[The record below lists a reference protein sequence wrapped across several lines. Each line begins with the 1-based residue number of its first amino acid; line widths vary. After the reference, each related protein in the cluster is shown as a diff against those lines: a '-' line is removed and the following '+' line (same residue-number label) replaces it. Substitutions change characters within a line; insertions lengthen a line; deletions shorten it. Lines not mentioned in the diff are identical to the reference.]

1 MSYDHNNVFARI
13 LRGEIPCNKVYEDD
27 HVLAFHDVVPAR
39 PVHVLVIPKGPYVSV
54 SDMAADA
61 KDTEI
66 AALFR
71 ALERVADLTNIKTT
85 GYRVIANTGEHG
97 GRRFHTCIS
106 TFLGVWRSAPLSS
119 EIQPLSR
126 VVIYRLYPALGALRR
141 MAFW

>member
-27 HVLAFHDVVPAR
+27 HVLAFHDLAPAR

-54 SDMAADA
+54 SDMAAAA
-61 KDTEI
+61 KDVEI

-71 ALERVADLTNIKTT
+71 SLEKVADLMDIKTT

-97 GRRFHTCIS
+97 GQEVPHLHFHV
-106 TFLGVWRSAPLSS
+106 LGGAAVGPLVK
-119 EIQPLSR
+119 R
-126 VVIYRLYPALGALRR
+126 DTAAV
-141 MAFW
+141 